1 MTAAVVVLM
10 ERLNVPAKFTPG
22 MFVVTVA
29 VTTPARPP
37 FVTRNTP
44 PPFRMLTNSVVPSP
58 KPMLTLLALM
68 VRIFCVVL
76 MVSCV
81 KAK

>member
-1 MTAAVVVLM
+1 M
-10 ERLNVPAKFTPG
+10 ERLNVPAKFTSR

-44 PPFRMLTNSVVPSP
+44 PPFRMLTDSVVPSP
-58 KPMLTLLALM
+58 KPMLTLLA
-68 VRIFCVVL
+68 VRVSVFSVGLI
-76 MVSCV
+76 VSCV
-81 KAK
+81 KLKRPLND